1 MIEKTLEIIE
11 WEYRWMKR
19 FARLVVFA
27 IMAYPL
33 VHFGPCLWQDGSYSG
48 RWIFAANMEPQPIEC
63 RGVAYILQS
72 CELKFSQKDN
82 GRTMTLEYLVFG
94 TDWNGVVPDIIR
106 PLTGAYSSTV
116 AVSGPGLLARA
127 GGIFALFIML
137 LVVEKIG
144 LVMIWRVMIDK
155 LPEAPQPMT
164 RSTETVSLS
173 RDRRDHM

>member
-94 TDWNGVVPDIIR
+94 TDWAGLVPDIIR
-106 PLTGAYSSTV
+106 PLNGAYSSTV

-127 GGIFALFIML
+127 SAIFALFIML
-137 LVVEKIG
+137 LCVEKIG
-144 LVMIWRVMIDK
+144 LLMIWRFMVDR
-155 LPEAPQPMT
+155 LPEAPQPVT
-164 RSTETVSLS
+164 RSTETVILS
-173 RDRRDHM
+173 RDRRDHL